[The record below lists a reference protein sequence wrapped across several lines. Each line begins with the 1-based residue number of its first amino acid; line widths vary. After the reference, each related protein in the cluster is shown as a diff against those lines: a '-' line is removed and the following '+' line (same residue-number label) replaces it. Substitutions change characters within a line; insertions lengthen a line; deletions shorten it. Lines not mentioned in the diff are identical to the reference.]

1 MDDQIGEPQFNMVED
16 RTPPPPTRPLP
27 APPLTSKKS
36 TLPSSDSEKPELTP
50 RQYQPIS
57 SLPPHQT
64 AGSDGILAS
73 RQSDKE
79 TWKLTRNGE
88 QKHVAVP
95 AKSGPGTS
103 GSYPIPLFERLS
115 HSNQPEPPHTPA
127 SPRVLR
133 GTNPSIDLPNHMD
146 VVNQVGPVDANAGRD
161 SDRAI
166 NAGLGDL
173 QVHLNEARTLTAM
186 ELVLELATLRQLL
199 TQDTPQDR
207 TYRAR
212 EWALRW
218 TLQNSLRVL
227 DPMVTI
233 SEPDQKNVDG
243 PGIHSSQV

>member
-1 MDDQIGEPQFNMVED
+1 MVED

-36 TLPSSDSEKPELTP
+36 TLPSSDSEKPKLTP

-64 AGSDGILAS
+64 AGSDGILS
-73 RQSDKE
+73 SGESDKE

-88 QKHVAVP
+88 QERVAVP
-95 AKSGPGTS
+95 AKSGLGTS
-103 GSYPIPLFERLS
+103 GSYPIPLFELLS
-115 HSNQPEPPHTPA
+115 RNNQPEPPHTPA

-133 GTNPSIDLPNHMD
+133 GTNPSVDLPNHRD
-146 VVNQVGPVDANAGRD
+146 VVNQAGPVDANVGRD
-161 SDRAI
+161 SDREI
-166 NAGLGDL
+166 NGGLDDL
-173 QVHLNEARTLTAM
+173 QVHLDEARTLTAV
-186 ELVLELATLRQLL
+186 ELVTELAALRQLL
-199 TQDTPQDR
+199 TQNTPHDR

-212 EWALRW
+212 EWAMRW
-218 TLQNSLRVL
+218 TLQSSLRVL

-243 PGIHSSQV
+243 PGVHSSQV